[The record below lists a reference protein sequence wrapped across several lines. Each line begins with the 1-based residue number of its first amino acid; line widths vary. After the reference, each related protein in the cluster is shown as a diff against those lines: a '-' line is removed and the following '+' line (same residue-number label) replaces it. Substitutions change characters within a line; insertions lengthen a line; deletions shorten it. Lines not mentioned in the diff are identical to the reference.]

1 MPIGAIFTQ
10 KIILDN
16 DFCECLIGALWPDA
30 GGHILR
36 EASTTDE
43 KPFAEFP
50 IPPCGH
56 VCFCKDCYPRWLNE
70 KPNGGCPL
78 GCPVPF
84 KDYYTPYTF
93 PNEWEL
99 RYDVVGDV
107 EEAAAQ
113 EQAEAPAASAPVHV
127 VEAVQRPPPG
137 SYDAFS
143 WMLACG
149 IASHVA
155 SDIIGK
161 IINRLCRQ
169 DVWTLLE
176 VDPDLLGLM
185 RFHNTQVRRAA
196 AALGEA
202 RASGAI
208 ADDGTLS
215 G

>member
-1 MPIGAIFTQ
+1 M
-10 KIILDN
+10 
-16 DFCECLIGALWPDA
+16 ALYEARAA
-30 GGHILR
+30 GKMKEDGTL
-36 EASTTDE
+36 EA
-43 KPFAEFP
+43 
-50 IPPCGH
+50 
-56 VCFCKDCYPRWLNE
+56 
-70 KPNGGCPL
+70 
-78 GCPVPF
+78 
-84 KDYYTPYTF
+84 
-93 PNEWEL
+93 
-99 RYDVVGDV
+99 GDV

-113 EQAEAPAASAPVHV
+113 EQAEAPAASAPVRV
-127 VEAVQRPPPG
+127 VEAVPRPPPG

-161 IINRLCRQ
+161 IIHMLDRQ

-176 VDPDLLGLM
+176 VDPDLLGLT

-196 AALGEA
+196 AALREA